1 MHDFIKHVVVDV
13 VTLLRKIPPPLG
25 LIIILV
31 QVFIKHVDAVTLL
44 RKIPPPSWLKLKLLV
59 QGFIKHVDVVILRKI
74 SSLSA

>member
-25 LIIILV
+25 LIITCILV

-44 RKIPPPSWLKLKLLV
+44 RKIPPLL
-59 QGFIKHVDVVILRKI
+59 
-74 SSLSA
+74 A